1 VFTGVG
7 VTISAVTVM
16 GDFTLGELV
25 DRVRPLAS
33 PEKISPAFPSGHV
46 FAATVFLGFVSFLGI
61 YYHLKATFLLPMLV
75 VFTGIVLLVGPYR
88 VHVQAHFPSDV
99 LAGYLLGGIWLP
111 VIIPTFLFLK
121 NSRWLSFQ

>member
-46 FAATVFLGFVSFLGI
+46 FAATVFLGS
-61 YYHLKATFLLPMLV
+61 
-75 VFTGIVLLVGPYR
+75 
-88 VHVQAHFPSDV
+88 
-99 LAGYLLGGIWLP
+99 
-111 VIIPTFLFLK
+111 
-121 NSRWLSFQ
+121 